1 MVRTLFYSVSEM
13 ICSLFIENVE
23 KCFDTDLL
31 MDDVFI
37 GGLMLLLLES
47 FSRSYMVTLIIC
59 LALAL

>member
-13 ICSLFIENVE
+13 ICSLLIENAE

-37 GGLMLLLLES
+37 GGLMLLLSES
-47 FSRSYMVTLIIC
+47 FWRSYMVTLIIC

>member
-13 ICSLFIENVE
+13 ICSLFIENAE
-23 KCFDTDLL
+23 KCFDTNLL

-47 FSRSYMVTLIIC
+47 FWRSYMVTLILC